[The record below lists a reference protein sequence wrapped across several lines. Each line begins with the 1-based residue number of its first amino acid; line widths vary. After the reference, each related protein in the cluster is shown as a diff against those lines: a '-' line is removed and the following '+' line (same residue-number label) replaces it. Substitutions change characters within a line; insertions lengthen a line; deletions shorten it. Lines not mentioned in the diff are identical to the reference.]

1 MLLLLNRH
9 ANAGE
14 RDPAQWPGI
23 SEGWVSTDGATWT
36 PMSQSRVVDDM
47 VEAMWVVPDGVIY
60 AGVQSFWFGTAIE
73 R

>member
-1 MLLLLNRH
+1 MPGL
-9 ANAGE
+9 AS
-14 RDPAQWPGI
+14 DPAQWPGI